1 MMMKEVKRD
10 MIMAVVSLILIV
22 VGVSLEVTMPELNKW
37 AFIGIYGLA
46 FLIGGF
52 AKAKEGVLKTIEN
65 KALNVEIL
73 MIMAA
78 IGALI
83 LGDYKE
89 GAILI
94 FIFAVSGVL
103 EEYATLKSEKALTE
117 LLTLAPDVAI
127 VVDGHEEIEVL
138 VKDLEI
144 GNIVMV
150 KVGEQIPVDGI
161 IVEGSTSIDE
171 SMITGEFVP
180 VDKLKGANVYAG
192 TINQSSMILVEVTK
206 DAAETV
212 VNKIVSF
219 VQDAQDNK
227 TKQESFLERFE
238 KWYVYIVIVLAAL
251 LMMVPLLS
259 HLGLS
264 VWDWQTAFERGI
276 IVLVVGSPCA
286 LVASITPA
294 VLASLSNG
302 ARQGI
307 LIKGG
312 PALER
317 MKDIDTVVF
326 DKTGT
331 ITEGTPHVEGYVTYG
346 VSDEIFLQALVSI
359 ERQSSHPLAQSI
371 YKHFSDVATI
381 DVKTKEIPGMGIE
394 GVIDEHTWLVGR
406 FEIEMC
412 SQCQGDMKTLT
423 EQGFTLVSVA
433 RDGVMVGLVKL
444 KDTIRPNAKH
454 AIDLLHQH
462 NIEVVMLT
470 GDNHRSAANLAHE
483 LNIDHFRSECFPEQ
497 KVEEIHKLNAQGK
510 HVLMVGDGI
519 NDAPALASADIGVAM
534 GSGTDVSLETADMV
548 FMNDNLEN
556 IIKTKKLSR
565 RLRNIVLQNVIF
577 SISVIVFLLIFNI
590 FGLVMITL
598 GVIAHEGSTIL
609 VILNSLRLLYFKK

>member
-1 MMMKEVKRD
+1 MMKEVKRD
-10 MIMAVVSLILIV
+10 ILMATISLILIII
-22 VGVSLEVTMPELNKW
+22 GFSLELYDDGLNKW
-37 AFIGIYGLA
+37 IFISIYGLA
-46 FLIGGF
+46 FLIGGY
-52 AKAKEGVLKTIEN
+52 AKAKEGISKTIEN
-65 KALNVEIL
+65 KALNVEVL
-73 MIMAA
+73 MILAA

-94 FIFAVSGVL
+94 FIFAVSGIL

-117 LLTLAPDVAI
+117 LLTIAPDKAI
-127 VVDGHEEIEVL
+127 VIDDNQEKAVL

-150 KVGEQIPVDGI
+150 KVGEQIPVDGV

-180 VDKLKGANVYAG
+180 VDKLEGSTVYAG
-192 TINQSSMILVEVTK
+192 TINQSSMILVKVTK

-219 VQDAQDNK
+219 VQEAQNNK

-238 KWYVYIVIVLAAL
+238 KWYVYLVILLAVL
-251 LMMVPLLS
+251 LMLVPLLANF
-259 HLGLS
+259 GLN
-264 VWDWQTAFERGI
+264 VWSWQTAFERGI

-294 VLASLSNG
+294 ILASLSNG

-331 ITEGTPHVEGYVTYG
+331 ITEGTPHVEGFLTYG
-346 VSDEIFLQALVSI
+346 VSKDDFLQALVSL
-359 ERQSSHPLAQSI
+359 ERHSTHPLAQSI
-371 YKHFSDVATI
+371 YKHFSDVKVL

-394 GVIDEHTWLVGR
+394 GVIDTHTWLVGR

-412 SQCQGDMKTLT
+412 KQCQTDMKALT
-423 EQGFTLVSVA
+423 EKGFTLVSVA

-444 KDTIRPNAKH
+444 KDTIRANAKH
-454 AIDLLHQH
+454 AIDELHKH
-462 NIEVVMLT
+462 DIEVVMLT
-470 GDNHRSAANLAHE
+470 GDNYHSASNLAEE
-483 LNIDHFRSECFPEQ
+483 LNIDQFRSECFPEQ
-497 KVEEIHKLNAQGK
+497 KVAEIQKLNQQGK

-577 SISVIVFLLIFNI
+577 SISVIALLLVFNI
-590 FGLVMITL
+590 FGLVLITA

>member
-1 MMMKEVKRD
+1 MMKEVKRD

-238 KWYVYIVIVLAAL
+238 KWYVYIVIALAAL

-371 YKHFSDVATI
+371 YKHFSDVVTI

-433 RDGVMVGLVKL
+433 RDGVMVGLAKL

>member
-1 MMMKEVKRD
+1 MKEVRRD
-10 MIMAVVSLILIV
+10 IIMAVVSLLLIII
-22 VGVSLEVTMPELNKW
+22 GVTLEMTSPGLNKW
-37 AFIGIYGLA
+37 VFISIYGLA

-52 AKAKEGVLKTIEN
+52 AKAKEGILKTIEN

-127 VVDGHEEIEVL
+127 VVDGSEEIEVL

-150 KVGEQIPVDGI
+150 KVGEQIPVDGV

-180 VDKLKGANVYAG
+180 VDKLKGENVYAG
-192 TINQSSMILVEVTK
+192 TINQSSMILVQVTK

-238 KWYVYIVIVLAAL
+238 KWYVYLVIALAGI
-251 LMMVPLLS
+251 LMLVPLLS
-259 HLGLS
+259 HVGLT

-346 VSDEIFLQALVSI
+346 VSDEVFLQALVSI

-371 YKHFSDVATI
+371 YKHFSNVETT
-381 DVKTKEIPGMGIE
+381 DVKTREIPGMGIE
-394 GVIDEHTWLVGR
+394 GIIADHTWLIGR
-406 FEIEMC
+406 FEINMC
-412 SQCQGDMKTLT
+412 TQCEVDMKSLT
-423 EQGFTLVSVA
+423 QQGFTLVSVA

-462 NIEVVMLT
+462 NMEVVMLT
-470 GDNHRSAANLAHE
+470 GDNHQSASNLAKE

-497 KVEEIHKLNAQGK
+497 KVEEIHKLNQQGK

-519 NDAPALASADIGVAM
+519 NDAPALASADIGVSM

-556 IIKTKKLSR
+556 IIKTKKLSK

-577 SISVIVFLLIFNI
+577 SISVIVLLLIFNI
-590 FGLVMITL
+590 FGLVLITL
-598 GVIAHEGSTIL
+598 GVVAHEGSTIL